1 MTIDDDGCFWT
12 FFPPLSKRNLLRLS
26 ARRTENDIVSREIE
40 TTKRPGA
47 KHSCKFVFFIKKWYF
62 LKPAGMYFSS
72 FEHRVLHKTDT
83 RIDFCIGE
91 KFEKMWDDEFCS
103 SEVYKPVN
111 DNGDAFIFRIHFP
124 NSIVFSSFFN
134 ILFSWKNKHPKSLFS
149 MMLFSI
155 VVVVSVWCSWW
166 PMLLELI

>member
-1 MTIDDDGCFWT
+1 
-12 FFPPLSKRNLLRLS
+12 
-26 ARRTENDIVSREIE
+26 
-40 TTKRPGA
+40 
-47 KHSCKFVFFIKKWYF
+47 
-62 LKPAGMYFSS
+62 MYFSS

-155 VVVVSVWCSWW
+155 VVVVNDLSLLWQNLSMQILFLDFFQEGVLILGNSD
-166 PMLLELI
+166 LLERWSVSESLFLPSESDTKYSNIDSFIRHLFWMSTISLFFLEIV